1 MSEAAATALDAPPPA
16 GRSDLAVIS
25 LIGFVH
31 GVSHFFHL
39 LLPPL
44 FPWLMADFGLSFTG
58 IGTTMT
64 VFFIVSALG
73 QAIAGFLVDRHGAA
87 RVLGG
92 GIACFALAGLLLHFA
107 TGYPMLVAVAA
118 LAGLGNAVFHP
129 ADFTVL
135 NRHVSPPRL
144 GHAFSVHGL
153 SGNLGW
159 AAAPVL
165 LTGIASAAGWRSA
178 ALATVAIAI
187 VALALLFAARGAI
200 ADPPDSHAGRQEAD
214 RAPALAFL
222 ASRAVWL
229 CFLFFLL
236 ITAAF
241 GAIQNFASP
250 ILQALYGLSL
260 TTAASAL
267 STYLLG
273 GAAGIVLG
281 GFLAQH
287 GEHDRLI
294 AGALGVAAALAV
306 LLAAGGLPAWSL
318 LPLMAGIG
326 FCTGVAGPSRDLL
339 VRRAATARF
348 GKAAF
353 GRVYGFVYSGL
364 DLGLALAPLGF
375 GVLMDD
381 RRFGEVL
388 IGIAILQGLAIFSAL
403 RVGKAV

>member
-1 MSEAAATALDAPPPA
+1 MTAEVLPSPAP
-16 GRSDLAVIS
+16 RDIETIS
-25 LIGFVH
+25 VIGFVH

-44 FPWLMADFGLSFTG
+44 FPWLMPEFGLSFTG

-64 VFFIVSALG
+64 VFFIVSGIG
-73 QAIAGFLVDRHGAA
+73 QAMAGFLVDRFGAA

-92 GIACFALAGLLLHFA
+92 GISCFALAGVVLHFA
-107 TGYPMLVAVAA
+107 TGYPMLILVAA
-118 LAGLGNAVFHP
+118 LAGLGNSVFHP

-135 NRHVSPPRL
+135 NRHVSQARL

-159 AAAPVL
+159 AAAPL
-165 LTGIASAAGWRSA
+165 FLTTIATAAGWRNA
-178 ALATVAIAI
+178 ALGASF
-187 VALALLFAARGAI
+187 VALLALGLLYWRRQAI
-200 ADPPDSHAGRQEAD
+200 ADPVGWHAAKHAQASG
-214 RAPALAFL
+214 PVFGFL
-222 ASRAVWL
+222 GSRAVWL

-250 ILQALYGLSL
+250 ILQALYGLTITSG
-260 TTAASAL
+260 AAAL

-281 GFLAQH
+281 GFLAQK
-287 GEHDRLI
+287 GDHDHLI
-294 AGALGVAAALAV
+294 AGALGLAALLAL
-306 LLAAGGLPAWSL
+306 LLAAGILPGWSV

-326 FCTGVAGPSRDLL
+326 FCTGIAGPSRDLL

-348 GKAAF
+348 GQAAY

-364 DLGLALAPLGF
+364 DLGLALAPVIF
-375 GVLMDD
+375 GTLMDGQ
-381 RRFGEVL
+381 RFGAVL
-388 IGIAILQGLAIFSAL
+388 IGIAILQTLAIFTAL
-403 RVGKAV
+403 RVGKTA

>member
-1 MSEAAATALDAPPPA
+1 MTAAVLPPA
-16 GRSDLAVIS
+16 ANRDLETIS

-44 FPWLMADFGLSFTG
+44 FPWLMEEFGLSFTG
-58 IGTTMT
+58 IGATMT
-64 VFFIVSALG
+64 IFFIVSGIG
-73 QAIAGFLVDRHGAA
+73 QAMAGFLVDRFGAA
-87 RVLGG
+87 RVLGA
-92 GIACFALAGLLLHFA
+92 GIACFALAGVVLHFA
-107 TGYPMLVAVAA
+107 TGYPMLVGVAA
-118 LAGLGNAVFHP
+118 LAGLGNSVFHP

-135 NRHVSPPRL
+135 NRHVSQPRL

-159 AAAPVL
+159 AAAPL
-165 LTGIASAAGWRSA
+165 FMTGIATAAGWRSA
-178 ALATVAIAI
+178 ALGATL
-187 VALALLFAARGAI
+187 VALLALGLLYWRRQAI
-200 ADPPDSHAGRQEAD
+200 ADPVGYHANKHG
-214 RAPALAFL
+214 PASGPAFAFL
-222 ASRAVWL
+222 GSRAVWL

-241 GAIQNFASP
+241 GAIQNFSSP
-250 ILQALYGLSL
+250 ILQALYGLSI
-260 TTAASAL
+260 TTAAAAL

-281 GFLAQH
+281 GFLAQK

-294 AGALGVAAALAV
+294 AGALSVAALLAL
-306 LLAAGGLPAWSL
+306 LLAAGILPGWSI

-326 FCTGVAGPSRDLL
+326 FCTGIAGPSRDLL

-348 GKAAF
+348 GQAAF

-364 DLGLALAPLGF
+364 DLGLASAPLIF
-375 GVLMDD
+375 GGLMDG
-381 RRFGEVL
+381 RQFGEVL
-388 IGIAILQGLAIFSAL
+388 IGIAVLQALAIFAAL
-403 RVGKAV
+403 RVGKAA

>member
-1 MSEAAATALDAPPPA
+1 MTTATLPAPQ
-16 GRSDLAVIS
+16 RSDIEVIT

-44 FPWLMADFGLSFTG
+44 FPWLMQDFDLSFTG
-58 IGTTMT
+58 IGMTMT
-64 VFFIVSALG
+64 VFFIVSGIG
-73 QAIAGFLVDRHGAA
+73 QAMAGFLVDRFGAA

-92 GIACFALAGLLLHFA
+92 GISCFALAGVVLHFA
-107 TGYPMLVAVAA
+107 TGYPMLIASAA
-118 LAGLGNAVFHP
+118 LAGLGNSVFHP

-135 NRHVSPPRL
+135 NHRVSHARL

-159 AAAPVL
+159 AAAPVFM
-165 LTGIASAAGWRSA
+165 TGIAAAYGWRNA
-178 ALATVAIAI
+178 ALGASLVAI
-187 VALALLFAARGAI
+187 VALALLFWRREAI
-200 ADPPDSHAGRQEAD
+200 NEAHD
-214 RAPALAFL
+214 HRALKSDEAKSPTFAFL
-222 ASRAVWL
+222 GSRAVWL

-250 ILQALYGLSL
+250 ILQAIYGLSL
-260 TTAASAL
+260 TTAALAL
-267 STYLLG
+267 STYLVG
-273 GAAGIVLG
+273 GAAGIILG
-281 GFLAQH
+281 GFLAQKNAH
-287 GEHDRLI
+287 ENLI
-294 AGALGVAAALAV
+294 AGALGIAALLAV
-306 LLAAGGLPAWSL
+306 LLAIGILPGWTI
-318 LPLMAGIG
+318 LPLMGGIG

-339 VRRAATARF
+339 VRKAATARF
-348 GKAAF
+348 GKSAY

-364 DLGLALAPLGF
+364 DLGLAMAPVIF
-375 GVLMDD
+375 GGLMDG

-388 IGIAILQGLAIFSAL
+388 IGIAVLQTLAIFSAL

>member
-1 MSEAAATALDAPPPA
+1 MTTATLPAPQ
-16 GRSDLAVIS
+16 RSDIEVIT

-44 FPWLMADFGLSFTG
+44 FPWLMQDFDLSFTG
-58 IGTTMT
+58 IGMTMT
-64 VFFIVSALG
+64 VFFVISGIG
-73 QAIAGFLVDRHGAA
+73 QAMAGFLVDRFGSA

-92 GIACFALAGLLLHFA
+92 GISCFALAGVVLHFA
-107 TGYPMLVAVAA
+107 TGYPMLIATAA
-118 LAGLGNAVFHP
+118 LAGLGNSVFHP

-135 NRHVSPPRL
+135 NHRVSQARL

-159 AAAPVL
+159 AAAPVFM
-165 LTGIASAAGWRSA
+165 TGIATAYGWRNA
-178 ALATVAIAI
+178 ALGASLVAL
-187 VALALLFAARGAI
+187 VALALLFWRRAAI
-200 ADPPDSHAGRQEAD
+200 NEAHD
-214 RAPALAFL
+214 HRAPKGDEAKSPTFAFL
-222 ASRAVWL
+222 GSRAVWL

-241 GAIQNFASP
+241 GAIQNFSSP

-260 TTAASAL
+260 TTAALAL
-267 STYLLG
+267 STYLVG
-273 GAAGIVLG
+273 GAAGIILG
-281 GFLAQH
+281 GFLAQKNAH
-287 GEHDRLI
+287 ENLI
-294 AGALGVAAALAV
+294 AGALGVAALLAV
-306 LLAAGGLPAWSL
+306 LLASGVLPGWAI
-318 LPLMAGIG
+318 LPLMGGIG
-326 FCTGVAGPSRDLL
+326 FCTGTAGPSRDLL

-348 GKAAF
+348 GKSAY

-364 DLGLALAPLGF
+364 DLGLAMAPVIF
-375 GVLMDD
+375 GGMMDG

-388 IGIAILQGLAIFSAL
+388 IGIAVLQTLAIFSAL

>member
-1 MSEAAATALDAPPPA
+1 MTTATLPAPQ
-16 GRSDLAVIS
+16 RSDIEVIT

-44 FPWLMADFGLSFTG
+44 FPWLMQDFNLSFTG
-58 IGTTMT
+58 IGMTMT
-64 VFFIVSALG
+64 VFFVISGIG
-73 QAIAGFLVDRHGAA
+73 QAMAGFLVDRFGAA

-92 GIACFALAGLLLHFA
+92 GISCFALAGVVLHFA
-107 TGYPMLVAVAA
+107 TGYPMLIATAA
-118 LAGLGNAVFHP
+118 LAGLGNSVFHP

-135 NRHVSPPRL
+135 NHRVSQARL

-159 AAAPVL
+159 AAAPVFM
-165 LTGIASAAGWRSA
+165 TGVATAYGWRNA
-178 ALATVAIAI
+178 ALGASLVAL
-187 VALALLFAARGAI
+187 VALALLFWRRETINEAHDHRAAKS
-200 ADPPDSHAGRQEAD
+200 DEA
-214 RAPALAFL
+214 RSPTFAFL
-222 ASRAVWL
+222 GSRAVWL

-241 GAIQNFASP
+241 GAIQNFSSP

-260 TTAASAL
+260 TTAALAL
-267 STYLLG
+267 STYLVG
-273 GAAGIVLG
+273 GAAGIILG
-281 GFLAQH
+281 GFLAQKNA
-287 GEHDRLI
+287 HDYLI
-294 AGALGVAAALAV
+294 AGALGIAALLAV
-306 LLAAGGLPAWSL
+306 LLASGIPPGWAI
-318 LPLMAGIG
+318 LPLMGGIG
-326 FCTGVAGPSRDLL
+326 FCTGIAGPSRDLL

-348 GKAAF
+348 GKSAY

-364 DLGLALAPLGF
+364 DLGLAMAPVIF
-375 GVLMDD
+375 GGMMDG

-388 IGIAILQGLAIFSAL
+388 IGIAVLQTLAIFSAL